1 MMLLWSA
8 QSAAPFFKAF
18 RDGVQREKTGAGD
31 KKIHP
36 PNRICLACNLLRP
49 TLGNAVGEARSFSIS
64 KRRRGMNLRFLE
76 TFVWVARL
84 KSFRLTAEKLFSTQ
98 ASISSRIAALEDE
111 LGTRLFLRD
120 SKGVSLTPEGQ
131 KVLEYAER
139 MIDTMHAMKQSI
151 SDTGSIQ
158 GRIRVGAM
166 DTVIHTWLSP
176 FVTRVMERYPGV
188 EIELTADTARNLNEQ
203 LLKGYLDIV
212 FQTDMV
218 NGDSVRNLELASFPV
233 RWIVPTGS
241 LYHRSY
247 ASMDELARERIITFS
262 KNSRPHQDILN
273 LLHIGNVSA
282 PRISC
287 VNSIAAMTRL
297 IRDGFGVGALPP
309 ALVRDELKQ
318 GLLTI
323 LEDVPEPPS
332 LPVVATWRTG
342 VGLELSEDIISLA
355 CEALGAY
362 VEEMGQGMMTCMA
375 PQAEQKLA

>member
-1 MMLLWSA
+1 
-8 QSAAPFFKAF
+8 
-18 RDGVQREKTGAGD
+18 
-31 KKIHP
+31 
-36 PNRICLACNLLRP
+36 
-49 TLGNAVGEARSFSIS
+49 
-64 KRRRGMNLRFLE
+64 MNLRFLE

-139 MIDTMHAMKQSI
+139 MIDTMQALKQSI

-158 GRIRVGAM
+158 GRIRIGAM

-176 FVTRVMERYPGV
+176 FVTRVMERYPAV

-218 NGDSVRNLELASFPV
+218 NGDSVRNLQLAVFPV

-241 LYHRSY
+241 LSHRRS
-247 ASMDELARERIITFS
+247 ASPPGHSQPAARRQRQCAAHQLRQLHRGDDPADSRWLRGRRLAA
-262 KNSRPHQDILN
+262 
-273 LLHIGNVSA
+273 GA
-282 PRISC
+282 GPR
-287 VNSIAAMTRL
+287 
-297 IRDGFGVGALPP
+297 
-309 ALVRDELKQ
+309 
-318 GLLTI
+318 
-323 LEDVPEPPS
+323 
-332 LPVVATWRTG
+332 
-342 VGLELSEDIISLA
+342 
-355 CEALGAY
+355 
-362 VEEMGQGMMTCMA
+362 
-375 PQAEQKLA
+375 

>member
-1 MMLLWSA
+1 
-8 QSAAPFFKAF
+8 
-18 RDGVQREKTGAGD
+18 
-31 KKIHP
+31 
-36 PNRICLACNLLRP
+36 
-49 TLGNAVGEARSFSIS
+49 
-64 KRRRGMNLRFLE
+64 MNLRFLE

-111 LGTRLFLRD
+111 LGARLFLRD

-158 GRIRVGAM
+158 GRIRIGAM

-176 FVTRVMERYPGV
+176 FVTRVMERYPAV

-218 NGDSVRNLELASFPV
+218 NGDSVRNLELVSFPV
-233 RWIVPTGS
+233 RWIVPAGS
-241 LYHRSY
+241 LYHRAY
-247 ASMDELARERIITFS
+247 ASMDELVRERIITFS

-273 LLHIGNVSA
+273 LLHTGNVSA

-318 GLLTI
+318 GLLTV
-323 LEDVPEPPS
+323 LEDVPEPPP

-342 VGLELSEDIISLA
+342 VGLELSEDIIALA
-355 CEALGAY
+355 CETLGAY
-362 VEEMGQGMMTCMA
+362 VEEMGQGMMTCMV
-375 PQAEQKLA
+375 PQAEQNLA